1 MPAPKGRSLM
11 VLRRASGSD
20 DHAHYF
26 QFGVVS
32 TLNTRQRVCVDDQRP
47 GMLSGVSGGVGASRV
62 QLRRLTVEDWALW
75 REVRLRALADAPQAF
90 DSTLTD
96 WQGEGDAEDRWRS
109 RLVDVPFNLVGTI
122 DGEAIGQVSG
132 TALDD
137 RGRCEL
143 ISMWVDA
150 SVRGRGVGG
159 ALIDGV
165 AEWALSVGASA
176 LVLSVRQ
183 SNTHAV
189 DLYTRASFVPIDEP
203 AGDRCDLRMRR
214 DLR

>member
-1 MPAPKGRSLM
+1 
-11 VLRRASGSD
+11 
-20 DHAHYF
+20 
-26 QFGVVS
+26 
-32 TLNTRQRVCVDDQRP
+32 
-47 GMLSGVSGGVGASRV
+47 MLSGVSGREGARHV
-62 QLRRLTVEDWALW
+62 QLRRLTVDDWALW

-90 DSTLTD
+90 DATLAD
-96 WQGEGDAEDRWRS
+96 WQGEGDVEDRWRA
-109 RLVDVPFNLVGTI
+109 RLVEVPFNVVGTI
-122 DGEAIGQVSG
+122 DGVAIGQVSG

-165 AEWALSVGASA
+165 ASWARSMDASA

-183 SNTHAV
+183 SNAHAV

-214 DLR
+214 DIG